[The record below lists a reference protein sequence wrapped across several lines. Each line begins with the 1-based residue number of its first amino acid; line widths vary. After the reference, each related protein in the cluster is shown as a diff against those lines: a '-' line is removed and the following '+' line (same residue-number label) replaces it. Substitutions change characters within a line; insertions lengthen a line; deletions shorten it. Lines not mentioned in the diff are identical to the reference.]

1 MRSACAL
8 VIGGVAAEFEISDHV
23 LQKLENWVKRID
35 KRGPAILR
43 TADENTADT
52 TTDRNGNPKAGRP
65 TLEELERRKLKVMQ
79 VATSLFVRDGYAA
92 TSLVDI
98 AKGAGVATR
107 TVYQH
112 FGDKEAIFR
121 QVMFARETA
130 AVLPPPTLQPE
141 DSLFDIMVRAANY
154 IVDVSLRAT
163 TVDLMRLTIAESKRF
178 PELTKKLTDA
188 TYSRFRTNVK
198 GIFDELVQR
207 GFATD
212 SDTALSASMFVDLIL
227 GTTTLLVYAGWQS
240 PPPRYSQ
247 LNPKIEFFIKGRFG
261 VEGAERLRKPKQST
275 WAGQSVKGDKPNP
288 VSRPS
293 AAKRRRA
300 G

>member
-1 MRSACAL
+1 LLCNPQEAFNQKNSPRLQNGVKMKATRGTATGKTPIKSSAEAT
-8 VIGGVAAEFEISDHV
+8 S
-23 LQKLENWVKRID
+23 WS
-35 KRGPAILR
+35 
-43 TADENTADT
+43 T
-52 TTDRNGNPKAGRP
+52 NPKAGRP
-65 TLEELERRKLKVMQ
+65 TLDELERRKHKVMQ

-121 QVMFARETA
+121 HVMFARETA
-130 AVLPPPTLQPE
+130 AVYAPPAIHAE
-141 DSLFDIMVRAANY
+141 DSLFEIMVRAANY
-154 IVDVSLRAT
+154 IIDVSLRPT

-188 TYSRFRTNVK
+188 TYSRFRANVK
-198 GIFDELVQR
+198 AIFDELVQR
-207 GFATD
+207 GLV
-212 SDTALSASMFVDLIL
+212 SDPDPALSAAMFVDLIL

-247 LNPKIEFFIKGRFG
+247 LNQKIELFLQGRFG
-261 VEGAERLRKPKQST
+261 SKVTQKAPPSRRSLRELPAKAERPLPAVRVAQAKQ
-275 WAGQSVKGDKPNP
+275 
-288 VSRPS
+288 
-293 AAKRRRA
+293 RRA

>member
-1 MRSACAL
+1 
-8 VIGGVAAEFEISDHV
+8 
-23 LQKLENWVKRID
+23 VKTSD
-35 KRGPAILR
+35 KRGPAIVR
-43 TADENTADT
+43 TKDDYIAEATS
-52 TTDRNGNPKAGRP
+52 DRNGNPKAGRP
-65 TLEELERRKLKVMQ
+65 TLDELERRKLKVMH

-130 AVLPPPTLQPE
+130 AVLPPPALQPE
-141 DSLFDIMVRAANY
+141 DSLFDIMVKAANY
-154 IVDVSLRAT
+154 IVDVSLRPT

-207 GFATD
+207 GMADDT
-212 SDTALSASMFVDLIL
+212 DTALSASMFVDLIL
-227 GTTTLLVYAGWQS
+227 GTSTLLVYAGWQS

-261 VEGAERLRKPKQST
+261 AAAIGQPRRSKQSARASQYSPAT
-275 WAGQSVKGDKPNP
+275 GQNP
-288 VSRPS
+288 LASRIATP
-293 AAKRRRA
+293 KRRRA
-300 G
+300 S